1 MHYPPAVNYHTETAS
16 AYIKCAPPKARKVLY
31 GIAETETGGTGDP
44 LQLVDTSTL
53 KVYRPSNPGQAL
65 AIIHRLERQHHNIAV
80 GAFGLKSSNF
90 KGWEITDMDA
100 LNACYSAN
108 FAAGLLK
115 KNEGW
120 AWGAGYRGMQAQDM
134 ALAAYT
140 VGRLTMNDGGGA
152 YVQTVDY
159 FSQQYERSKS

>member
-1 MHYPPAVNYHTETAS
+1 MHYHPEPPA
-16 AYIKCAPPKARKVLY
+16 AYIKCAPKASRKVLY
-31 GIAETETGGTGDP
+31 GIAETETGGAGDP

-53 KVYRPSNPGQAL
+53 EVYRPSNPGQAL
-65 AIIHRLERQHHNIAV
+65 AIIHRLEKRGHNVAI

-90 KGWEITDMDA
+90 KGWKITDMDA

-108 FAAGLLK
+108 FASGLLR

-120 AWGAGYRGMQAQDM
+120 AWGQGYRGAQARNL

-140 VGRLTMNDGGGA
+140 TGRLSLGNGGGV

-159 FSQQYERSKS
+159 FSSQYLVGKS

>member
-1 MHYPPAVNYHTETAS
+1 MHYQTEPPA
-16 AYIKCAPPKARKVLY
+16 AYIKCAPARSRKVLY
-31 GIAETETGGTGDP
+31 GIAMTETASTGDP

-53 KVYRPSNPGQAL
+53 RVYRPSNPGAAL
-65 AIIHRLERQHHNIAV
+65 EIIHRLERQAHNVAI

-90 KGWEITDMDA
+90 QGWKISDMDA
-100 LNACYSAN
+100 LNACFAAR

-120 AWGAGYRGMQAQDM
+120 AWGQGYRGSQAQNL
-134 ALAAYT
+134 AIAAYT
-140 VGRLTMNDGGGA
+140 VGRLTMADGGGA

-159 FSQQYERSKS
+159 FSQRYIGSQS

>member
-1 MHYPPAVNYHTETAS
+1 MMHYIVEPAS
-16 AYIKCAPPKARKVLY
+16 AYIRCATKSARKVLY
-31 GIAETETGGTGDP
+31 GIAMTETGGTGDP

-53 KVYRPSNPGQAL
+53 KVYRPSNPGKAL
-65 AIIHRLERQHHNIAV
+65 AIVRTLEAQGHNVAI

-90 KGWEITDMDA
+90 KGWHIRSINAM
-100 LNACYSAN
+100 NACFSAN

-115 KNEGW
+115 KNKGW
-120 AWGAGYRGMQAQDM
+120 AWGQGYRGIQAINL

-140 VGRLTMNDGGGA
+140 VGRLTMADGGGA

>member
-1 MHYPPAVNYHTETAS
+1 MHFQTEPPS
-16 AYIKCAPPKARKVLY
+16 AYIKCAPKASRKTLY
-31 GIAETETGGTGDP
+31 GVAMTETAGTGDP

-53 KVYRPSNPGQAL
+53 RVYRPSNPGKAL
-65 AIIHRLERQHHNIAV
+65 AIIRALEKRGHAHAVAV

-90 KGWEITDMDA
+90 QGWHIHAINA
-100 LNACYSAN
+100 LNACFSAN

-120 AWGAGYRGMQAQDM
+120 AWGRGYRGTTASNL

-140 VGRLTMNDGGGA
+140 TGRLSLADGGTA
-152 YVQTVDY
+152 YVNTVDY
-159 FSQQYERSKS
+159 FSQQYKRSKS

>member
-1 MHYPPAVNYHTETAS
+1 MHYQTEPPS
-16 AYIKCAPPKARKVLY
+16 AYIKCAPKANRKTLY
-31 GIAETETGGTGDP
+31 GIAETETGGIGDP

-53 KVYRPSNPGQAL
+53 RVYRPANPGKAL
-65 AIIHRLERQHHNIAV
+65 AIIHRLEKRGHNVAI

-90 KGWEITDMDA
+90 PGWHIRSINA
-100 LNACYSAN
+100 LNTCFAAN

-120 AWGAGYRGMQAQDM
+120 AWGQGYRGAQARNL

-140 VGRLTMNDGGGA
+140 TGQLSLSNGGGA
-152 YVQTVDY
+152 YVSTVDY
-159 FSQQYERSKS
+159 FSQRYIGSKS

>member
-1 MHYPPAVNYHTETAS
+1 MHYQTEPAS
-16 AYIKCAPPKARKVLY
+16 AYIKCAPKAARKVLY
-31 GIAETETGGTGDP
+31 GIAMTETGGTGDP

-53 KVYRPSNPGQAL
+53 RVYRPSNPGKAL
-65 AIIHRLERQHHNIAV
+65 AIIHRLERKGHNVAI

-90 KGWEITDMDA
+90 QGWKITNMDA
-100 LNACYSAN
+100 LNACFSAN

-120 AWGAGYRGMQAQDM
+120 AWGDGYRGTTANNL
-134 ALAAYT
+134 AVAAYT
-140 VGRLTMNDGGGA
+140 TGQLSLSNGGGA
-152 YVQTVDY
+152 YVSTVDF